1 MKKIFFILVLNS
13 FLFGAEFN
21 QAMQEYINTL
31 KIQAKAENPNFVD
44 FDAKNGELIFSTKNK
59 GKNNELISC
68 QSCHN
73 VDLTKKA
80 TNIFTNK
87 QIQPLTPSVNKNRL
101 SDVKE
106 VKKWLKRNLK
116 MCIYAKET
124 LKKKVMCFI
133 I

>member
-1 MKKIFFILVLNS
+1 MKKIFFILALNS
-13 FLFGAEFN
+13 LLFGAEFN

-31 KIQAKAENPNFVD
+31 KTQVKAENPNFVD

-87 QIQPLTPSVNKNRL
+87 QF
-101 SDVKE
+101 
-106 VKKWLKRNLK
+106 NL
-116 MCIYAKET
+116 
-124 LKKKVMCFI
+124 
-133 I
+133 